1 MIAFSKYSKRGPISL
16 ILCESSQM
24 SGLRTLSREKESSL
38 HWVRVLMLSKDRSC
52 WLQKVIKDSDRDLR
66 FLSIS
71 SLRTDAKEMLNA
83 LGSIFTLIFCRDN
96 FLRKIRWVKVSAASL
111 VKYRSTIVSSWIW
124 VSSPSYL
131 LSLSILSA
139 DMLHSSM

>member
-71 SLRTDAKEMLNA
+71 SLRTDAKEVLNA

>member
-1 MIAFSKYSKRGPISL
+1 
-16 ILCESSQM
+16 
-24 SGLRTLSREKESSL
+24 
-38 HWVRVLMLSKDRSC
+38 
-52 WLQKVIKDSDRDLR
+52 
-66 FLSIS
+66 
-71 SLRTDAKEMLNA
+71 
-83 LGSIFTLIFCRDN
+83 LIFCRDN